1 MVQRDDSI
9 SEHLDT
15 LLDALTHVR
24 NKTEEQDKTI
34 ANFVNTSVL
43 FPNSC
48 VLISALDYLAWHHDQ
63 DSMYTLF

>member
-24 NKTEEQDKTI
+24 NQTENQDKIT
-34 ANFVNTSVL
+34 ADFVNTNVL
-43 FPNSC
+43 SG
-48 VLISALDYLAWHHDQ
+48 LIL
-63 DSMYTLF
+63 MY

>member
-24 NKTEEQDKTI
+24 NQTEDKDKTT
-34 ANFVNTSVL
+34 ADFVKSSIFFYWYASLN
-43 FPNSC
+43 
-48 VLISALDYLAWHHDQ
+48 
-63 DSMYTLF
+63 